1 MKIVLIEDDKLL
13 SEQLEALINGTNEME
28 VVGSYRTAEDAI
40 EQINEAS
47 ADVYIVDIG
56 LPGISGLDFIT
67 RTSEKLNGAQ
77 ILVHTV
83 YEDRQNVFAA
93 LKAGAV
99 GYITKGMDNEEIIR
113 GLEVIRNGGSPMS
126 PGIARSLIEEFQ
138 GMAVDTDLILTAREK
153 EILSFIER
161 GYSYMETADELHIS
175 HHTVHSH
182 LKKTYEKLQAKN
194 RLEAL
199 KKARQMGVI

>member
-77 ILVHTV
+77 ILVHTI

>member
-1 MKIVLIEDDKLL
+1 VKIVLIEDDKLL

-113 GLEVIRNGGSPMS
+113 GLDVIRNGGSPMS